1 MKIVLIDDD
10 RDDGQL
16 FKEVLAE
23 IDSEIEFIHYEDPRR
38 GLEKLLNELTGL
50 PRMIFLD
57 INMPIV
63 NGWHCLKEFKKQDHL
78 KNTPVIIYT
87 TSSQQREKDIAN
99 ELGAND
105 FITKPDD
112 YIQLKKVLESMVKK
126 SSEQ

>member
-10 RDDGQL
+10 RDDGQI

-23 IDSEIEFIHYEDPRR
+23 IDSGIEFIHYEDPRQ
-38 GLEKLLNELTGL
+38 GLDNLLNTPNGL

-57 INMPIV
+57 INMPII
-63 NGWHCLKEFKKQDHL
+63 NGWQCLKEFKNDEHL

-87 TSSQQREKDIAN
+87 TSSQQREKDIARD
-99 ELGAND
+99 LGASA

-112 YIQLKKVLESMVKK
+112 YFELKKLLHSMVTN
-126 SSEQ
+126 EQ